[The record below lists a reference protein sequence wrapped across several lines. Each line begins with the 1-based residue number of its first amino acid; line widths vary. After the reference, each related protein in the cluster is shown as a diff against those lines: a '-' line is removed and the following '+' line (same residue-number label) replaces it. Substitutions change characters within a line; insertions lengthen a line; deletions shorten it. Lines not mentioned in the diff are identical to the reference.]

1 VNIQEYISS
10 GIVESYVLG
19 LASNEEKL
27 EFEQLIATNA
37 ALREA
42 KEAFE
47 ISLEQHA
54 LANAVSPPA
63 ALKQKIWADMNLAA
77 VEVSSGKTQVNEN
90 TATVIPQTPV
100 RSMNF
105 TRFLAAAS
113 VILLVGSTIL
123 NFLFYNK
130 YKDSV
135 ARLDELIASNT
146 EMARNN
152 NAMQTKLQQYENS
165 LDLIKDSNMAIIAM
179 KGQPVAPQSLTTV
192 YWNKQTKD
200 VFLLV
205 NALPK
210 PAEGKQYQLWAI
222 VDGVPVDA
230 GILKPDAI
238 DGMVKMHNIPKAQ
251 AFAITL
257 ENAGGAK
264 TPTMPI
270 YVVGKT

>member
-1 VNIQEYISS
+1 MNIQEYISS

-19 LASNEEKL
+19 LASNEERL
-27 EFEQLIATNA
+27 EFEQLIASNA
-37 ALREA
+37 VLREA
-42 KEAFE
+42 KETFE

-54 LANAVSPPA
+54 LANAVPPPA
-63 ALKQKIWADMNLAA
+63 AVKQKIWADIHLDTVALKAGKMQVVEDAA
-77 VEVSSGKTQVNEN
+77 ASMPG
-90 TATVIPQTPV
+90 APV
-100 RSMNF
+100 RTMNF

-113 VILLVGSTIL
+113 IILLVGSTIL
-123 NFLFYNK
+123 NFLFYSK
-130 YKDSV
+130 YKNSV

-146 EMARNN
+146 EMAKNN
-152 NAMQTKLQQYENS
+152 NSMQTKLQQYESS

-179 KGQPVAPQSLTTV
+179 KGQAVAPQSLTTV
-192 YWNKQTKD
+192 YWNKQTND
-200 VFLLV
+200 VYLLV
-205 NALPK
+205 NALPQ

-230 GILKPDAI
+230 GMLKI
-238 DGMVKMHNIPKAQ
+238 DGAYGLVKMSNIPKAQ

-257 ENAGGAK
+257 ENTGGSK

>member
-1 VNIQEYISS
+1 MNIQEYISS

-19 LASNEEKL
+19 LASADERL
-27 EFEQLIATNA
+27 EFEQLLPTNA

-47 ISLEQHA
+47 ISLEKHA
-54 LANAVSPPA
+54 LANAVPPPA
-63 ALKQKIWADMNLAA
+63 ALKQKIWENLQQDIA
-77 VEVSSGKTQVNEN
+77 VAEEPVHMPVQ
-90 TATVIPQTPV
+90 APV

-130 YKDSV
+130 YKNSE

-146 EMARNN
+146 QMAKNN
-152 NAMQTKLQQYENS
+152 NAMQTRLQRYERS
-165 LDLIKDSNMAIIAM
+165 LDLLKDSNMAIIAM
-179 KGQPVAPQSLTTV
+179 KGQPIAPQSLTTV

-200 VFLLV
+200 VFLMV
-205 NALPK
+205 NALPQ

-230 GILKPDAI
+230 GMLNTDIAYGL
-238 DGMVKMHNIPKAQ
+238 VKMSNIPKAQ

-257 ENAGGAK
+257 ENIGGSK